1 MAIREWQRGRGFG
14 RSHPRLTMELEYAFI
29 ATAAQVNDDGR
40 FSVLGGGTD
49 TLGAWQLPGAAPP
62 LALVIKLKD
71 DGNAAAVEHTVEVT
85 ISRPNG
91 KTETV
96 LAGHPF
102 RLTRT
107 LPGRPAGVTIVV
119 DASLRMETPGEHRFH
134 IRVDGEE
141 VRSLPLFVVLHENSS
156 VASNEDKST

>member
-1 MAIREWQRGRGFG
+1 
-14 RSHPRLTMELEYAFI
+14 MELEYAFI

-49 TLGAWQLPGAAPP
+49 TLRASKLPGAAPP

-71 DGNAAAVEHTVEVT
+71 DSNATALKHTVEVT
-85 ISRPNG
+85 MSRPNG

-102 RLTRT
+102 WLTRR
-107 LPGRPAGVTIVV
+107 LPDRAAGVTIVV

-141 VRSLPLFVVLHENSS
+141 VKSLPLFVVLHDNAS
-156 VASNEDKST
+156 VASNEDKSA